1 MYYTHRRFVQSL
13 VEIGNSGE
21 EYKNV
26 KNNLRRRPT
35 TGTCTY
41 SEELIVRDAK
51 YMAGILPI
59 RRRTKNNQSINH
71 AKYVFFQIHM

>member
-13 VEIGNSGE
+13 DEIGNSGE

-26 KNNLRRRPT
+26 KNTLRRRPT
-35 TGTCTY
+35 TGICTCTY

-59 RRRTKNNQSINH
+59 RRKTHTNQSI
-71 AKYVFFQIHM
+71 K

>member
-1 MYYTHRRFVQSL
+1 MLFVQSL

-21 EYKNV
+21 AYENV
-26 KNNLRRRPT
+26 KNILRRRRT
-35 TGTCTY
+35 TGTCIY
-41 SEELIVRDAK
+41 FCSGELIVRDDK

-71 AKYVFFQIHM
+71 AKYFFFQIHM